1 MIINAID
8 KLLLGLLPQVGSVI
22 CRPVS
27 TVRHFLSS
35 IYCSRYLPSGIC
47 RLRITELLLVMEPE
61 DSPVHPVKSKSSPT
75 YAEIVGNN
83 SPLRNSWWLRYQSQ
97 EEEEALTLALQKSL
111 EEKQVI
117 SNFARSRL
125 RNISRI
131 IDAYFIYFRVT
142 LTVVKMCLRTPLHLT
157 VTEKRR
163 LTSKGQ
169 VIGVVLNL
177 LHDLLRMLS
186 FIWTDAYCVT

>member
-1 MIINAID
+1 MSSVVRYLPFAIF
-8 KLLLGLLPQVGSVI
+8 
-22 CRPVS
+22 CPVS
-27 TVRHFLSS
+27 TVRD
-35 IYCSRYLPSGIC
+35 IC
-47 RLRITELLLVMEPE
+47 RPVFAVCVLLSYYSLWNLKI
-61 DSPVHPVKSKSSPT
+61 HQSSPT

-125 RNISRI
+125 HNISRI

-142 LTVVKMCLRTPLHLT
+142 LTVVKMCLKTPLRLT

-169 VIGVVLNL
+169 VISVMLNL